1 MSKRKR
7 PEHLSTLAEI
17 RSTTAGSRVMFVD
30 SGSGGTG
37 WAVFDVLVC
46 ANPLR
51 AKPVT
56 VDVITSD
63 ADTWQMRIAQIAE
76 DLPIMCRRNDVYHVV
91 IEWPV
96 LWAGSEKSHAAAAS
110 GKLLQLAAACGALIQ
125 GIHLMRR
132 AVGIMLVT
140 PNEWKGQLT
149 KHAVDARIMRA
160 IGEAYP
166 NRVSDAVGMGLAVM
180 GLL

>member
-7 PEHLSTLAEI
+7 PEHLSTLEEI
-17 RSTTAGSRVMFVD
+17 RSTTDGSRVMFVD

-37 WAVFDVLVC
+37 WATFYIPML
-46 ANPLR
+46 AEHPPL
-51 AKPVT
+51 KPIAT
-56 VDVITSD
+56 GVITSD
-63 ADTWQMRIAQIAE
+63 ADTWQMRIAQITE
-76 DLPIMCRRNDVYHVV
+76 DLPLMCARSKAIYVV
-91 IEWPV
+91 IEWPT
-96 LWAGSEKSHAAAAS
+96 LWAGSSKSHAAAAS

-125 GIHLMRR
+125 GIHLMRY

-149 KHAVDARIMRA
+149 KPAVNARIMRA
-160 IGEAYP
+160 IGETYP
-166 NRVSDAVGMGLAVM
+166 NHASDAVGMGLAVM